1 MQPHKSFANI
11 SDCKDIVQCAF
22 SLNDFEIEIYKSA
35 AIHGPIRAD
44 DLADRMGRDRSTVYR
59 ALQRLLTCGMVFRET
74 RSLDKGGYYHVYMGI
89 SKKDLRVKLERC
101 VEEWSQRMREALERF
116 DEHM

>member
-11 SDCKDIVQCAF
+11 MDCRDLVQCAF
-22 SLNDFEIEIYKSA
+22 SLNEFEIEVYKSA
-35 AIHGPIRAD
+35 AAHGPIRAD

-89 SKKDLRVKLERC
+89 SKAELRAKLERC
-101 VEEWSQRMREALERF
+101 VEDWTQRMREALDRF
-116 DEHM
+116 DDHM